1 MKLSRLIKSLYQQIF
16 IGIVVQ
22 NTSVKVCVQS
32 HKNGKI
38 IQDISETFEISDA
51 TPSSEVNNFIKHHME
66 ESPINYVAIL
76 NDVTSQGAIP
86 TCSIHEA
93 ERFNDMS
100 SCVTLCNN
108 EKWMAYAEKSE
119 LNVLQRRFDETGLDF
134 IFSPFFILSRF
145 FADKTDGKTVLLVL
159 VQKDGLSL
167 SVFSDDTLLFAKHFT
182 TMDVLEEEIM
192 TAQMDETAEES
203 LDFDLEDDDVSIN
216 LDDLDSVDGLDDLD
230 DLDSLQDLDDLDD
243 LDDIDEIEDFEESL
257 NEAVEESKVTLEESH
272 AKYDTKIG
280 NFSDDYKRFQLI
292 QASMHEFYNDDKY
305 DNQFVEE
312 VYIADAC
319 EIGQDLTRFIEEE
332 LFVTVYKRS
341 INLDKEIVN
350 MATQEIDYAI

>member
-1 MKLSRLIKSLYQQIF
+1 MKLSRLIKSLYQRIF

-22 NTSVKVCVQS
+22 RSSVKVCVQA

-38 IQDISETFEISDA
+38 VQEVSESFEISDA
-51 TPSSEVNNFIKHHME
+51 TPSSEVNNFIKHYTE
-66 ESPINYVAIL
+66 ESPINYVAVL
-76 NDVTSQGAIP
+76 NDISSQGAVP
-86 TCSIHEA
+86 TCSMHEA

-108 EKWMAYAEKSE
+108 DKWMAYAEKSE
-119 LNVLQRRFDETGLDF
+119 LNTLQKRFDETGLDF
-134 IFSPFFILSRF
+134 IFSPFFILSTF
-145 FADKTDGKTVLLVL
+145 FADKTEGKTVLLVL

-167 SVFSDDTLLFAKHFT
+167 SIFSEGRLLFAKHFT
-182 TMDVLEEEIM
+182 TMDLLAEEVMSDQI
-192 TAQMDETAEES
+192 DESAEES

-216 LDDLDSVDGLDDLD
+216 LDDLDSVEGLDDLD

-243 LDDIDEIEDFEESL
+243 LDEIEDFEESL

-272 AKYDTKIG
+272 AKYSSKIG

-319 EIGQDLTRFIEEE
+319 DVGQDLTRFIEEE
-332 LFVTVYKRS
+332 LFVTVHKRS
-341 INLDKEIVN
+341 IKLDKEVVN
-350 MATQEIDYAI
+350 MAAEEMLYAI

>member
-22 NTSVKVCVQS
+22 RSSIKVCVQS
-32 HKNGKI
+32 RKNEKVVL
-38 IQDISETFEISDA
+38 DKCEVFEISEA
-51 TPSSEVNNFIKHHME
+51 TPSSEVNNFIKHYME
-66 ESPINYVAIL
+66 ESPIHYLAVL
-76 NDVTSQGAIP
+76 NDVTSQGAVP
-86 TCSIHEA
+86 TCSMHEA
-93 ERFNDMS
+93 EHFNDMS

-108 EKWMAYAEKSE
+108 DKWMAYSEKSE
-119 LNVLQRRFDETGLDF
+119 LNTLQNRFDETGLDF

-145 FADKTDGKTVLLVL
+145 FADKTGGKTVLLVL

-167 SVFSDDTLLFAKHFT
+167 SIFSEGMLLFAKHFT
-182 TMDVLEEEIM
+182 TMDVLEEEM
-192 TAQMDETAEES
+192 MSAQLDESVEES

-216 LDDLDSVDGLDDLD
+216 IDDLDSVDGLDDLD

-257 NEAVEESKVTLEESH
+257 NDAVEESKITLEESH
-272 AKYDTKIG
+272 AKFDSKIG
-280 NFSDDYKRFQLI
+280 NFSDDYKRYQLI

-305 DNQFVEE
+305 NNQFIEE

-319 EIGQDLTRFIEEE
+319 EVGQDLTRFLEEE
-332 LFVTVYKRS
+332 LFVSVYKRG
-341 INLDKEIVN
+341 IELEKEIVS
-350 MATQEIDYAI
+350 MAAEEVFHAI